1 MNIRPTRLFR
11 LLVCLIFTC
20 FLLVI
25 SCNKDT
31 DLLLNAVLDK
41 ETTPVIDEESNVVD
55 EDEDQSE
62 QENVEEIA
70 DQSEDEVVLE
80 SRVTTFPVIN
90 DAYIQNG
97 VGFNSEIVRLQENF
111 RRSYLMFDLSPID
124 SIQGTITAATLEF
137 IVNTDDGNGTIKV
150 FKGTTSNWSENDL
163 SAKSAPEMV
172 TELGSIEEVYNVGT
186 KVEIELKFSEISS
199 EVATLILEHEDG
211 NDLAFASK
219 ENKTIKGPKLV
230 VTYTAPISS
239 EAIVVDDNQVLEE
252 SEDETTEDETSNEE
266 TTEDE
271 TTEDDATE
279 EDTAEEDTTEE
290 DTTDNAPNSA
300 PNALVEATPVT
311 GVVPLEVSF
320 SASKS
325 SDDKEI
331 VSYEWD
337 FQNGST
343 SSSVNP
349 VHTFSDS
356 GSYEVL
362 LKVTDA
368 EGLNS
373 TDTVTITVNE
383 PTNEAPV
390 AIASAD
396 ITAGSAPL
404 LVNFA
409 GSNSTDDQLITRYHW
424 NFKDGSTSDIANPTH
439 TFNTPGT
446 YNVDLIVYDA
456 QGLSNTAVVTITVE
470 ENVVDNVC
478 TSNGGRANDVGL
490 KTWCW
495 GDTTVPSGANT
506 GRDGF
511 SNGQLA
517 LDMACN
523 GNMVTVEGDRLN
535 FKINPTSP
543 AAQGWCDSNF
553 NYRAEIRTMPWNV
566 DHQSGTEEWI
576 GFNYRF
582 GNNYKADPTR
592 NWVLYQAHEGTLGAF
607 PLLSLQINGVN
618 TSAYRTGELIIVNSS
633 QPVGNNTNT
642 IYPTNFVPKAGESID
657 IVLHVIWGDN
667 NTGLLEVWLNGTKA
681 LDLPTTR
688 TVRSSNQV
696 GGNSKF
702 GIYYAPWKSQ
712 SGVSASA
719 AAGITQMETSMGTL
733 RILTRRPRDANYRQN
748 SYAAVMP
755 R

>member
-11 LLVCLIFTC
+11 LFLCLIFTS

-25 SCNKDT
+25 SCNKDKDT
-31 DLLLNAVLDK
+31 LLDAVLETD
-41 ETTPVIDEESNVVD
+41 TTPVIEEESNVVD
-55 EDEDQSE
+55 ENEDQTVE
-62 QENVEEIA
+62 QNVEEVA
-70 DQSEDEVVLE
+70 DQSEEDIELE
-80 SRVTTFPVIN
+80 SRVTSFPVLN

-97 VGFNSEIVRLQENF
+97 IGFNNELVRLQENL

-124 SIQGTITAATLEF
+124 SISGTITSASLEF
-137 IVNTDDGNGTIKV
+137 IINTDNGNGIIKV
-150 FKGTTSNWSENDL
+150 FKGTASNWSENDL
-163 SAKSAPEMV
+163 SSKSAPEMV
-172 TELGSIEEVYNVGT
+172 IELGNIDEIYNVGT
-186 KVEIELKFSEISS
+186 KVEIELEFTELTS
-199 EVATLILEHEDG
+199 EVFTLILEHEDG

-230 VTYTAPISS
+230 VTYSAPISS
-239 EAIVVDDNQVLEE
+239 EVIVVDDNQVLEE
-252 SEDETTEDETSNEE
+252 SEDETGEDETIDEETTNEE
-266 TTEDE
+266 TTEDDS
-271 TTEDDATE
+271 TEDTSND
-279 EDTAEEDTTEE
+279 
-290 DTTDNAPNSA
+290 A
-300 PNALVEATPVT
+300 PNAIAEATPIT

-337 FQNGST
+337 FQNGNT
-343 SSSVNP
+343 ASSANP
-349 VHTFSDS
+349 VHTFSDT

-368 EGLNS
+368 EGLIS

-383 PTNEAPV
+383 KANETPIAK
-390 AIASAD
+390 AIANV
-396 ITAGSAPL
+396 TTGTAPL
-404 LVNFA
+404 QVDFIGN
-409 GSNSTDDQLITRYHW
+409 NSTDDQSIDRYHW
-424 NFKDGSTSDIANPTH
+424 DFKDGSISDKANPVH
-439 TFNTPGT
+439 TFVTPGT
-446 YNVDLIVYDA
+446 YNVDLIVYDT
-456 QGLSNTAVVTITVE
+456 QGLSDTAVVTITVE
-470 ENVVDNVC
+470 EEVVDAAC
-478 TSNGGRANDVGL
+478 TTNGGLANDLGL

-495 GDTTVPSGANT
+495 RDISVPSGTTT
-506 GRDGF
+506 GRDSF

-517 LDMACN
+517 LNTSCN

-535 FKINPTSP
+535 FKVNPTSP

-553 NYRAEIRTMPWNV
+553 NYRSEIRTMPWNV

-582 GNNYKADPTR
+582 GNSYKVDPTR
-592 NWVLYQAHEGTLGAF
+592 NWVFYQAHEGTIGAF
-607 PLLSLQINGVN
+607 PLLSLQINGVD
-618 TSAYRTGELIIVNSS
+618 TSAYKTGELIIVNSS
-633 QPVGNNTNT
+633 QPVGDNTNT
-642 IYPTNFVPKAGESID
+642 IYSTNLVPKAGESVD

-681 LDLPTTR
+681 LDLQ
-688 TVRSSNQV
+688 TVRTIRSATQV

-702 GIYYAPWKSQ
+702 GIYYAPWKSE

-719 AAGITQMETSMGTL
+719 AHGVTQIETSMGAL
-733 RILTRRPRDANYRQN
+733 RILTRKPGDANYGQN
-748 SYAAVMP
+748 SYATVMP